1 MTFKFRQFTLG
12 AALVTLTACSLPA
25 DIDAPQ
31 VAMGD
36 FRFGHNIVVVE
47 APEIGPFSR
56 EAEDEVWKEALTSAM
71 ALRFDGYEGE
81 KFYHIGIKM
90 DAYVLA
96 LPGVPLVFKP
106 KSVLVVTV
114 NVWDDALGEKVN
126 EEPKVLT
133 VFEGISGE
141 TLISSG
147 LTQNKVRQMTKLSNN
162 MAKMIQDWIL
172 ENPEW
177 IGLPPL
183 SEEAVAETD
192 AIIGGEEISEATL
205 EDAPAN

>member
-1 MTFKFRQFTLG
+1 MLFKFRKFLTG
-12 AALVTLTACSLPA
+12 AALVALTACSLPA
-25 DIDAPQ
+25 DVNAPQ

-56 EAEDEVWKEALTSAM
+56 KAEDDVWKEALVAAM
-71 ALRFDGYEGE
+71 DQRFGAYQGD

-96 LPGVPLVFKP
+96 LPGVPVVFTP

-126 EEPKVLT
+126 EEAKVLT

-147 LTQNKVRQMTKLSNN
+147 LTQNKAQQMTKLSNN
-162 MAKMIQDWIL
+162 MAKMVQDWIL

-192 AIIGGEEISEATL
+192 AITGGDEISEVTL
-205 EDAPAN
+205 DEAPAN